1 LQERDKER
9 KKERKKED
17 LDSKLLH
24 HHTVVLATYLSLLL
38 ESRAT
43 YSCWYST
50 TRAPTSTGFNY
61 LFSFFLA
68 RGFVFRSEK
77 FFIAEE
83 IRGRKKEDEF
93 NLLLSCLS
101 ESGGSGG
108 CCLLLLA
115 RQVSCV
121 CEGGA
126 DEIAL
131 VVFTL

>member
-1 LQERDKER
+1 M
-9 KKERKKED
+9 
-17 LDSKLLH
+17 
-24 HHTVVLATYLSLLL
+24 
-38 ESRAT
+38 
-43 YSCWYST
+43 
-50 TRAPTSTGFNY
+50 
-61 LFSFFLA
+61 A
-68 RGFVFRSEK
+68 RGFVFRSDK

-101 ESGGSGG
+101 ESGGGGGGVGGGG

-115 RQVSCV
+115 RQVSSV